1 MEIMDLEKDALEYIF
16 SQLKEKASIKQLAYR
31 NLKEVFSAMK
41 VEGHRIALD
50 LEKRIVEID
59 NSVSVEY
66 EDLNEFEF
74 RLKFGGD
81 TLVFH
86 MQSNIITFKDD
97 FPLIQSPYIAE
108 ETSRKYFGHITI
120 YNFLSDSIKY
130 HRLQDPGYLIARILL
145 NKEKH
150 FFVEGVGQ
158 LNFLFQDLE
167 NNIATADWLRLIIEK
182 AMAETIDRDLIGPKF
197 PAIKSINLKQKESE
211 NFAAIRGQK
220 IGFQMSANGDQE
232 N

>member
-16 SQLKEKASIKQLAYR
+16 SQLKAKASIKQLVYR

-41 VEGHRIALD
+41 EECNRIATD
-50 LEKRIVEID
+50 LEKRIGEID
-59 NSVSVEY
+59 SSVSVEY
-66 EDLNEFEF
+66 HDASEFEF
-74 RLKFGGD
+74 KLKFGGD

-86 MQSNIITFKDD
+86 MQSNIITFNDD
-97 FPLIQSPYIAE
+97 FPIIQSPYIAE

-167 NNIATADWLRLIIEK
+167 NNIVTADWLRLIIEK
-182 AMAETIDRDLIGPKF
+182 SMAETIDRDLIGPKF
-197 PAIKSINLKQKESE
+197 PEIKSINLKQKENE
-211 NFAAIRGQK
+211 NFAAVRGQK
-220 IGFQMSANGDQE
+220 IGFQMSANGD
-232 N
+232 